1 MKRKDLA
8 EYVDKMGEFLDMAEP
23 VATASAKGPKWYR
36 EIVEAAMPDQAELNA
51 LHYGAMSALVEVH
64 GMLTGEIEPTDP
76 KEHAKRMIAN
86 TIHVIVNH
94 RIEQAVKSASPDSG
108 DGDGEEG

>member
-23 VATASAKGPKWYR
+23 VATVSAKGPKWYR

-51 LHYGAMSALVEVH
+51 LHYGAMAAFVEVH
-64 GMLTGEIEPTDP
+64 GMLVGEIEPTDP
-76 KEHAKRMIAN
+76 KEHAKRMIAK
-86 TIHVIVNH
+86 TINVIVDH
-94 RIEQAVKSASPDSG
+94 RIEQSIKSARPDSG

>member
-76 KEHAKRMIAN
+76 KEHAKRMIAK
-86 TIHVIVNH
+86 TIHVIVDH
-94 RIEQAVKSASPDSG
+94 RIEHAIKSTRPDSG
-108 DGDGEEG
+108 DGDGEEE

>member
-8 EYVDKMGEFLDMAEP
+8 EYVDKMGDFLDMAEP
-23 VATASAKGPKWYR
+23 MAVVDAKGPKWYK
-36 EIVEAAMPDQAELNA
+36 EIVEAALPDQAELNA
-51 LHYGAMSALVEVH
+51 LHYGAMAALVEVH

-76 KEHAKRMIAN
+76 KEHAKRMIAK
-86 TIHVIVNH
+86 TIHVIVDH

-108 DGDGEEG
+108 NGDGEEG

>member
-8 EYVDKMGEFLDMAEP
+8 EYVDKMSEFLDMAEP
-23 VATASAKGPKWYR
+23 MAVVDVKGPKWYK

-51 LHYGAMSALVEVH
+51 LHYGAMAALVEVH

-76 KEHAKRMIAN
+76 KEHAKKMIAN
-86 TIHVIVNH
+86 TIHVIVDH
-94 RIEQAVKSASPDSG
+94 RIEQAVKSARPDSG